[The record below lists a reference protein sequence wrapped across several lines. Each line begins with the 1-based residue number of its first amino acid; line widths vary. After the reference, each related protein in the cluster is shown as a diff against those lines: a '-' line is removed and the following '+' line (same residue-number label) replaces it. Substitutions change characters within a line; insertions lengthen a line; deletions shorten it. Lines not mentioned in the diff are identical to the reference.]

1 MARRMVKHGAVCG
14 LLAGLLTGLP
24 ALAWA
29 QNATA
34 AVPNAAPNPVA
45 TLDSAALSLKL
56 PVVLAGLVGGL
67 FVLAFF
73 RRFGRDPVT
82 VFPDVPMPK
91 GYVAPYSLSRF
102 QLLWWSGVVAASYT
116 WLLPI
121 TGSMNTIST
130 GAMALMGIVGGTSVL
145 AATQD
150 NRPSTKPDDD
160 GAERAQHRANYRAA
174 AAATPPDTAT
184 MNACVAEIYPPSQGV
199 LTDLLTD
206 LHGYNIARLQLLIWT
221 VVLGLSF
228 LFEVVHDLTMPE
240 LSTNL
245 LALTGISNGTYFG
258 FKMQEKQVAP
268 AALPAAVP
276 PMGVPAVGVAPPTA

>member
-1 MARRMVKHGAVCG
+1 MARQIAGGRMVKQWVGCG

-29 QNATA
+29 QSTAATA
-34 AVPNAAPNPVA
+34 AA
-45 TLDSAALSLKL
+45 TVNSAAVNLTL
-56 PVVLAGLVGGL
+56 PVVLAALVGGL

-82 VFPDVPMPK
+82 LVPDVPMPA

-121 TGSMNTIST
+121 TGSMDTIST

-160 GAERAQHRANYRAA
+160 GAERAKHCANYRTAA
-174 AAATPPDTAT
+174 AASPPDTA
-184 MNACVAEIYPPSQGV
+184 MMASCVAEIYPPSQGV

-221 VVLGLSF
+221 IVLGLSF
-228 LFEVVHDLTMPE
+228 LFEVAHNRAMPE
-240 LSTNL
+240 LSANL

-268 AALPAAVP
+268 AA
-276 PMGVPAVGVAPPTA
+276 PPTA